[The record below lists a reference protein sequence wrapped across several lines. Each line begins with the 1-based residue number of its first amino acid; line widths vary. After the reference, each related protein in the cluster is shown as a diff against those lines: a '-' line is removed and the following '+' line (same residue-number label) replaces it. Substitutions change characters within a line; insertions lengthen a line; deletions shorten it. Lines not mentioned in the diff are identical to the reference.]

1 MRRRRHPHL
10 PRVAAAAG
18 VLLALGAL
26 AVLGRFRPPLPHI
39 ASLTGPLTSA
49 AVQDGVLCLVWL
61 LSVYLA
67 LALLARAAR
76 VAIQGPAWQREAI
89 LPGVIPAP
97 PPPRPPTPLSERFQP
112 PFKLTLT
119 PRPDTATP
127 SAAQMAAVAAET
139 DAPAATLPAP
149 QPPQPQPPAEPTLS
163 VSVLGPLRID
173 GTKRPPKRVPT
184 RELIAYLALHPHGAS
199 RDELTEA
206 LWPAQDSK
214 KTRPR
219 LWESATDA
227 RAALGDAWIV
237 EGERY
242 RLAAARCESTSTSST
257 RCTPAATPT
266 ATPSRRRSGARTLA
280 RRTAR
285 RLRLRLGGRA
295 HPPSASHTDRTP
307 RASRARAP
315 GMRRRARRATA
326 CRASDRARPVSRG
339 ILAPRP
345 PSRPRTRTAGVDHPP
360 LRRPHQSARPGAWAA
375 THARDTG
382 HVSGATRTKLVS
394 VIPLTRFLC

>member
-10 PRVAAAAG
+10 PRLAAAIG

-26 AVLGRFRPPLPHI
+26 AALWRYRPPLPHI
-39 ASLTGPLTSA
+39 SSFNGPLTSA
-49 AVQDGVLCLVWL
+49 AVHDGLLCLAWL
-61 LSVYLA
+61 LSVYVA
-67 LALLARAAR
+67 LVLLARAAR

-119 PRPDTATP
+119 PRPDTALP
-127 SAAQMAAVAAET
+127 STAALPAALAKA

-149 QPPQPQPPAEPTLS
+149 QPQQQEPSTESALS
-163 VSVLGPLRID
+163 ISVLGPLRID
-173 GTKRPPKRVPT
+173 GTKRPPKRIPT

-206 LWPAQDSK
+206 LWPAQDPK

-219 LWESATDA
+219 LWESASDA

-242 RLAAARCESTSTSST
+242 RLDRSKVRVDLDQLDALLASGESEAQPQMLEAA
-257 RCTPAATPT
+257 
-266 ATPSRRRSGARTLA
+266 LA
-280 RRTAR
+280 LWRGEPLEGSDYAWADGHIH
-285 RLRLRLGGRA
+285 RLRATLIGLLERA
-295 HPPSASHTDRTP
+295 
-307 RASRARAP
+307 
-315 GMRRRARRATA
+315 G
-326 CRASDRARPVSRG
+326 
-339 ILAPRP
+339 
-345 PSRPRTRTAGVDHPP
+345 
-360 LRRPHQSARPGAWAA
+360 
-375 THARDTG
+375 HARLERGDAR
-382 HVSGATRTKLVS
+382 GALQLAEQAITLDQFHEASWRLALQADHALGLRESITRRYDE
-394 VIPLTRFLC
+394 LTRALDEQLGLQPTRETRVMYRDLLGQR

>member
-10 PRVAAAAG
+10 PRVAAAGG

-26 AVLGRFRPPLPHI
+26 AALGRFRPPLPHI
-39 ASLTGPLTSA
+39 SSLTGPLTST
-49 AVQDGVLCLVWL
+49 AVQDGVLCLAWL

-67 LALLARAAR
+67 LVLLARAAR
-76 VAIQGPAWQREAI
+76 TAIQGPAWQREAI

-112 PFKLTLT
+112 PFRLTLT
-119 PRPDTATP
+119 PRPNTATP
-127 SAAQMAAVAAET
+127 PAFQAAAVAEAA
-139 DAPAATLPAP
+139 APAATLPAP
-149 QPPQPQPPAEPTLS
+149 QPQQPGPPTEPVLS

-206 LWPAQDSK
+206 LWPAQDPK

-242 RLAAARCESTSTSST
+242 RLDRTKVQIDLDQLDALLASGNPDSEAEPQTLEAA
-257 RCTPAATPT
+257 
-266 ATPSRRRSGARTLA
+266 LA
-280 RRTAR
+280 LWRGEPLEGSDYAWADGHIH
-285 RLRLRLGGRA
+285 RLRATLIGLLERA
-295 HPPSASHTDRTP
+295 
-307 RASRARAP
+307 
-315 GMRRRARRATA
+315 G
-326 CRASDRARPVSRG
+326 
-339 ILAPRP
+339 
-345 PSRPRTRTAGVDHPP
+345 
-360 LRRPHQSARPGAWAA
+360 
-375 THARDTG
+375 HARLECGDAR
-382 HVSGATRTKLVS
+382 GALQLAEQAIRLDQFHEASWRLALQADHALGLRESITRRYDDLAKALDQELGLQ
-394 VIPLTRFLC
+394 PTRETRVMYRELLGQD